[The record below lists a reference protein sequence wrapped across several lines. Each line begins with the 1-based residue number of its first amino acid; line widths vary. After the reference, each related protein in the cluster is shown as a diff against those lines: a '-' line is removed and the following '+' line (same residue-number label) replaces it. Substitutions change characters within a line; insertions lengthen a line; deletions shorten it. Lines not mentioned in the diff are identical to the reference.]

1 MKQTTG
7 TSSAVS
13 TQLQGETPEAEQKV
27 STPENKSVVHRNAA
41 HKSNCDEGV
50 FLIDVTISKVTV
62 TVNHREVHEHRLSF
76 TQDASVFSWG
86 EL

>member
-1 MKQTTG
+1 M
-7 TSSAVS
+7 
-13 TQLQGETPEAEQKV
+13 
-27 STPENKSVVHRNAA
+27 A
-41 HKSNCDEGV
+41 HKSYCNEDV

-62 TVNHREVHEHRLSF
+62 PVNHRKVCEQWLFV

>member
-1 MKQTTG
+1 MLKI
-7 TSSAVS
+7 
-13 TQLQGETPEAEQKV
+13 KV
-27 STPENKSVVHRNAA
+27 RPNATW
-41 HKSNCDEGV
+41 HISHIVMRV

-62 TVNHREVHEHRLSF
+62 PVNHGEVQEHWLSF